1 MVLSSLVRS
10 MKSCFGGI
18 MTSFCLLALVE
29 LVVLGD
35 DMMRWLGDDDG
46 EG

>member
-10 MKSCFGGI
+10 MKSCLGGM
-18 MTSFCLLALVE
+18 MTSFCFLALFE

-35 DMMRWLGDDDG
+35 DMVKD
-46 EG
+46 EV